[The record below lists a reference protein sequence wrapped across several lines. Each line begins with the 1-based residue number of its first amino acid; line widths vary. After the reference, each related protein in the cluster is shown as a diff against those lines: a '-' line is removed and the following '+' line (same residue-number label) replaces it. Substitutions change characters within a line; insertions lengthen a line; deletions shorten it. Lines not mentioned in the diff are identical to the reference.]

1 MEIHF
6 LFWLIFAALFIV
18 VFIFDLVYTSH
29 HKGKINIK
37 AALMWSVI
45 WIAAGFAFA
54 ILIYFYFPDGHT
66 KSFEYI
72 ASYLIE
78 KSLSVDNLFVFLMIF
93 GTMGIPDKHQP
104 RILKWGIIGAVVLR
118 IIFILAGVQLLK
130 TFSFMI

>member
-18 VFIFDLVYTSH
+18 VFIFDLVYISH

-54 ILIYFYFPDGHT
+54 F
-66 KSFEYI
+66 
-72 ASYLIE
+72 A
-78 KSLSVDNLFVFLMIF
+78 SLS
-93 GTMGIPDKHQP
+93 
-104 RILKWGIIGAVVLR
+104 R
-118 IIFILAGVQLLK
+118 
-130 TFSFMI
+130 